1 MPLAAVGSGVP
12 RWLKAGEDRLEPGLQ
27 VGGRGGGGV
36 PMMPLAAAE
45 GSGVPRWLK
54 AGEDRPEPGL
64 QVGGRGGGGVLM
76 TPLAARA
83 RPAGAAGHMENK

>member
-1 MPLAAVGSGVP
+1 MMPLAAVGSGVP

-36 PMMPLAAAE
+36 
-45 GSGVPRWLK
+45 
-54 AGEDRPEPGL
+54 
-64 QVGGRGGGGVLM
+64 LM